1 MFVFNAYGILLD
13 VDAAAREA
21 ASERGMEALKDNFLP
36 ITLP

>member
-21 ASERGMEALKDNFLP
+21 ASGRGIGALKDNCLP